1 MFRLPK
7 GEAGRTDDQSWFWMP
22 LVQFTCRECTVHPV
36 IFDALFTVYF
46 SVVSVLKVIW
56 MRIMGSPQIFPNFL
70 KC

>member
-22 LVQFTCRECTVHPV
+22 LVQFTCRERTGHPV

-46 SVVSVLKVIW
+46 SLASVLKVI
-56 MRIMGSPQIFPNFL
+56 RIMGSPQIFPNFL